1 MRVFCAFKGCCQ
13 HPMKCAQPK
22 RQRQRGATLIEVL
35 VAFLLLSLGL
45 LGMSALQVKALQNSH
60 SALQRSQ
67 ATKLAHYMLDAMRAN
82 AADARNG
89 SYNLG
94 APGTPKCAVPA
105 DTSLPTHDQRAW
117 MLAKRG
123 ILGQV
128 DSTCGMVLCAAVDG
142 GTQCTVQVF
151 WDDARGTAGAAAQMI
166 EIQSLL

>member
-1 MRVFCAFKGCCQ
+1 MRVFCAFNGCCQ

-22 RQRQRGATLIEVL
+22 RQRLCGATLIEVL

-67 ATKLAHYMLDAMRAN
+67 ATKLAHFKLDAMRAN
-82 AADARNG
+82 AAAARNG
-89 SYNLG
+89 SYDLG
-94 APGTPKCAVPA
+94 APGTPMCAVPA

-117 MLAKRG
+117 KLAMRG
-123 ILGQV
+123 ILGEV
-128 DSTCGMVLCAAVDG
+128 DSTCGMVLCAAVAG

-151 WDDARGTAGAAAQMI
+151 WDDARGTGGAAAQMI

>member
-1 MRVFCAFKGCCQ
+1 
-13 HPMKCAQPK
+13 MKRALPK
-22 RQRQRGATLIEVL
+22 RQRLRGATLIEVL

-89 SYNLG
+89 SYDLG
-94 APGTPKCAVPA
+94 APGAPVCAVTA
-105 DTSLPTHDQRAW
+105 ESSLSTHDQRAW
-117 MLAKRG
+117 MLAMRG

-128 DSTCGMVLCAAVDG
+128 DSTCGMVRCAAVAG

-151 WDDARGTAGAAAQMI
+151 WDGARGTGGAAAQMI
-166 EIQSLL
+166 EIRSLL